1 MIFISEIRSFLFR
14 QSLNTLF
21 FIPVLLFSCTG
32 KRAVTGESLKM
43 DDKPIISYAK
53 RFKIEKMEG
62 YSQLSVIDPW
72 QGASNIVQKW
82 YLIPRGGVPP
92 SFIDTSQVI
101 EVPVKKIIC
110 MSTTHLAMISA
121 LNETGSVSG
130 FSGTRFLFSDDLL
143 QNVGKGN
150 IREIGYEDNL
160 NKELILKLDPDL
172 VMVYGI
178 DSESAGYI
186 GKLKELGIKILYN
199 ADYLETDPLGKAEWI
214 KFVGALYSKEH
225 MADSIFRTIENEY
238 NRIKSYIKT
247 HSSERPK
254 VLLGLPFKD
263 TWFVSPGNSYVSRLI
278 EDAGGDYIWHGTES
292 AVSMPM
298 GLENV
303 YIKALSADYWLNTG
317 AADTKSEILS
327 IDSRLADLPCFRD
340 GNLFNNNKRTNVN
353 GGNDYW
359 ESGSINP
366 QIILYDIASV
376 LHPGLFPSRE
386 LYYYKKVN

>member
-1 MIFISEIRSFLFR
+1 MSEIKSFLSRHLLAALVFV
-14 QSLNTLF
+14 
-21 FIPVLLFSCTG
+21 PVLLVSCTG
-32 KRAVTGESLKM
+32 KRTLTSEGLKLE
-43 DDKPIISYAK
+43 DKHIISYAK
-53 RFKIEKMEG
+53 RLIVENMDG
-62 YSQLSVIDPW
+62 YSQVSVVDPW

-82 YLIPRGGVPP
+82 YLVPRGGVPP

-121 LNETGSVSG
+121 LNETRSVAG
-130 FSGTRFLFSDDLL
+130 FSGTRFLFSLDLT
-143 QNVGKGN
+143 QNVKN
-150 IREIGYEDNL
+150 EAIREIGYEDNL

-178 DSESAGYI
+178 DSESTGYI

-214 KFVGALYSKEH
+214 KLIGALYSKEQ
-225 MADSIFRTIENEY
+225 MADSIFKKIEYEY
-238 NRIKSYIKT
+238 NRIKSYVKT
-247 HSSERPK
+247 HSIERPK

-278 EDAGGDYIWHGTES
+278 EDAGGYYLWHGVES
-292 AVSMPM
+292 SVSMPM

-303 YIKALSADYWLNTG
+303 YIKALTADYWLNTG
-317 AADTKSEILS
+317 TADTKSEILS
-327 IDSRLADLPCFRD
+327 IDSRLANLPCFRN
-340 GNLFNNNKRTNVN
+340 GNLFNNNKRTNAN

-359 ESGSINP
+359 ESGSISP
-366 QIILYDIASV
+366 QIILNDIASV
-376 LHPGLFPSRE
+376 LHPGLFPGRE

>member
-1 MIFISEIRSFLFR
+1 MSEIKSFLSR
-14 QSLNTLF
+14 HLLTTLVF
-21 FIPVLLFSCTG
+21 VPVLLVSCTG
-32 KRAVTGESLKM
+32 KRTLTNEGLKLE
-43 DDKPIISYAK
+43 DKPIISYAK
-53 RFKIEKMEG
+53 RLKIEKMDR

-72 QGASNIVQKW
+72 QGASNNVQKW
-82 YLIPRGGVPP
+82 YLVPRGGVPP
-92 SFIDTSQVI
+92 SFIDTLQVI

-121 LNETGSVSG
+121 LNEIRSVAG
-130 FSGTRFLFSDDLL
+130 FSGTRFLFSHDLA
-143 QNVGKGN
+143 QNVENGA

-178 DSESAGYI
+178 DSESTGYI

-214 KFVGALYSKEH
+214 KLIGALYSKEQ
-225 MADSIFRTIENEY
+225 MADSIFRTIEDEY
-238 NRIKSYIKT
+238 NRIKSYVKT

-278 EDAGGDYIWHGTES
+278 EDAGGYYLWHGVES
-292 AVSMPM
+292 SVSMPM

-303 YIKALSADYWLNTG
+303 YIKALTADYWLNTG
-317 AADTKSEILS
+317 TADTKSEILS
-327 IDSRLADLPCFRD
+327 IDSRLANLPCFRN
-340 GNLFNNNKRTNVN
+340 GNLFNNNKRTNAN

-359 ESGSINP
+359 ESGSISP
-366 QIILYDIASV
+366 QIILNDIASV
-376 LHPGLFPSRE
+376 LHPGLFPGRE
-386 LYYYKKVN
+386 LFYYKKVN

>member
-1 MIFISEIRSFLFR
+1 MIIISEIRSLLFR
-14 QSLNTLF
+14 QSLNTLV
-21 FIPVLLFSCTG
+21 FIPFLLFSCTG
-32 KRAVTGESLKM
+32 KRTLTDESVKLI
-43 DDKPIISYAK
+43 DKPIISYAK
-53 RFKIEKMEG
+53 RLKIKHMEG
-62 YSQLSVIDPW
+62 YLQLSIIDPW
-72 QGASNIVQKW
+72 QGASNVVQKW

-92 SFIDTSQVI
+92 SFIDTLQVI

-121 LNETGSVSG
+121 LNETRSVAG

-150 IREIGYEDNL
+150 IREVGYEDNL
-160 NKELILKLDPDL
+160 NKELILELDPDL

-178 DSESAGYI
+178 DSESAAYI

-214 KFVGALYSKEH
+214 KLMGALYTKEH
-225 MADSIFRTIENEY
+225 MADSIFRTIEEEY
-238 NRIKSYIKT
+238 NRVKLFVRE
-247 HSSERPK
+247 HARERPK

-263 TWFVSPGNSYVSRLI
+263 TWFISPGNSYVSRLI
-278 EDAGGDYIWHGTES
+278 EDAGGDYIWHGTKS

-317 AADTKSEILS
+317 TADTKGEILS
-327 IDSRLADLPCFRD
+327 IDSRLAGLPCVGN
-340 GNLFNNNKRTNVN
+340 GNLFNNNKRTNIN

-359 ESGSINP
+359 EGGSLNP
-366 QIILYDIASV
+366 QIILNDIASV
-376 LHPGLFPSRE
+376 LHPGLFPGWE
-386 LYYYKKVN
+386 LYYYKKIN